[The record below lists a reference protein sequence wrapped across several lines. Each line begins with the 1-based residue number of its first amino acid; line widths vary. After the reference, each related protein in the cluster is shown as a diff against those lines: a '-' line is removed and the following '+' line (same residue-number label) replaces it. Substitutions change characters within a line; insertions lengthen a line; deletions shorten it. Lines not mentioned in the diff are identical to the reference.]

1 MISKSFQNVSKLA
14 KSIKKND
21 IFHCEVCD
29 YHTSIKCN
37 YEKHL
42 LTIRHN
48 DKMVSKKF
56 PKYKKSINNNIYTC
70 EFCDKIYKSKSG
82 LWKHKKICKKKQ
94 VKDINSN
101 EQVVLDKDEYIKLL
115 ENQGKVINN
124 YNTTNNTNNTNSNN
138 TNNISIQLFL
148 NNHCKDALNI
158 EDFMKQITFQ
168 LKDILNGNN
177 YIEDCISNKLIEN
190 LDELPVTERPIHCT
204 DQRRKNY
211 MVKDKNEGWIKDKGD
226 ENGKIYKEVDNLYGK
241 AYIDFYQEYD
251 KENPRPHSD
260 KNEILKME
268 TSKKIM
274 ANPKPK
280 KVMNKISKSLDIK
293 EAMKE
298 VLGDDK
304 K

>member
-1 MISKSFQNVSKLA
+1 MSEKSCEKVAKLA
-14 KSIKKND
+14 KTRKIND
-21 IFHCEVCD
+21 IFFCETCD
-29 YHTSIKCN
+29 YKTSRKN
-37 YEKHL
+37 DYVKHL
-42 LTIRHN
+42 QTLRHK
-48 DKMVSKKF
+48 DKMVAKKL
-56 PKYKKSINNNIYTC
+56 PNSQKLAETRKYIFKC
-70 EFCDKIYKSKSG
+70 EFCDKKYKSKSG
-82 LWKHKKICKKKQ
+82 LWRHKKICKKKT
-94 VKDINSN
+94 
-101 EQVVLDKDEYIKLL
+101 EQVVLDKTEYYRLL

-124 YNTTNNTNNTNSNN
+124 YNNTTNNTTNTNSNN

-226 ENGKIYKEVDNLYGK
+226 QNGKIYKEVDNLYGK

-298 VLGDDK
+298 VLGEDK

>member
-1 MISKSFQNVSKLA
+1 MISKSFQKVSKVA
-14 KSIKKND
+14 KSSKKNG
-21 IFHCEVCD
+21 IFYCETCD
-29 YHTSIKCN
+29 YHTSKKYN

-42 LTIRHN
+42 QTISHN

-56 PKYKKSINNNIYTC
+56 PKVAKSSKSNIYTC

-82 LWKHKKICKKKQ
+82 LWKHKKICKKKHG
-94 VKDINSN
+94 K
-101 EQVVLDKDEYIKLL
+101 EQVVLDKTEYYRLL

-124 YNTTNNTNNTNSNN
+124 YNNTNSNN

-226 ENGKIYKEVDNLYGK
+226 QNGKIYKEVDNLYGK

-251 KENPRPHSD
+251 KENLRPHSD

-274 ANPKPK
+274 SNPKPK

-298 VLGDDK
+298 VLGEDK

>member
-1 MISKSFQNVSKLA
+1 MISKSFQNVSKVA
-14 KSIKKND
+14 KSSKKKG
-21 IFHCEVCD
+21 IFHCEICD
-29 YHTSIKCN
+29 YHTSKKYN

-42 LTIRHN
+42 LTISHGE
-48 DKMVSKKF
+48 KMVSKRF
-56 PKYKKSINNNIYTC
+56 PNSQKVAKKEYKC
-70 EFCDKIYKSKSG
+70 EFCDKIYKSNSG
-82 LWKHKKICKKKQ
+82 LWKHKKICKKKSNKDSINITDDQ
-94 VKDINSN
+94 VI
-101 EQVVLDKDEYIKLL
+101 LDKDEYIKLL

-124 YNTTNNTNNTNSNN
+124 YNNTNSNN

-226 ENGKIYKEVDNLYGK
+226 QNGKIYKEVDNLYGK

-298 VLGDDK
+298 VLGEDK

>member
-14 KSIKKND
+14 KTRKKKD
-21 IFHCEVCD
+21 IYYCDVCD
-29 YHTSIKCN
+29 YYTSRKNDYSKHIQTISHR
-37 YEKHL
+37 EK
-42 LTIRHN
+42 T
-48 DKMVSKKF
+48 VSKTF
-56 PKYKKSINNNIYTC
+56 PNSQKVAKKEYKC
-70 EFCDKIYKSKSG
+70 EFCDKIYKSNSG
-82 LWKHKKICKKKQ
+82 LWKHKKICKKKSN
-94 VKDINSN
+94 KDSINITDD
-101 EQVVLDKDEYIKLL
+101 QVVLDKDEYIKLL

-124 YNTTNNTNNTNSNN
+124 YTTNNTNNTNSNN

-226 ENGKIYKEVDNLYGK
+226 QNGKIYKEVDNLYGK